1 MEEIATIT
9 FTECETSSDATAIIR
24 RDAESVALCLTVES
38 NGDLEVVMKRDDAK
52 RLLDAL
58 HAALA

>member
-9 FTECETSSDATAIIR
+9 FTECETSSHATAIIR
-24 RDAESVALCLTVES
+24 RDDESVALCLTVES

-52 RLLDAL
+52 RLLEAL
-58 HAALA
+58 RAALA